1 MKKAMK
7 LMKLIN
13 KYKLWILA
21 LIIITVL
28 VYYFRKTIKKKEE
41 FFTMQTYGKM
51 QKAYEKPE
59 NQTKFLSISTS
70 GSSIR
75 DPRYHDKTYNMLY
88 NYIILGSYNSCCDD
102 NHKVTLAN
110 LKTII
115 KLGARVLDFAIYTN
129 TKNNQPVVAESQDEK
144 NYLPSEKP
152 YINFDDVLK
161 TIKNTALVND
171 ITKCTNHE
179 DPLFINLRIMSDK
192 KEVLPNL
199 AKSLKE
205 HFQNSLLSLSDV
217 RWRESGKHT
226 MNEQLVQ
233 QPITNLINKVIIIV
247 HQRNQNYKDTEL
259 GKLANFSADS
269 YRQLKV
275 YKNIDIVQATDIN
288 EKKNEAKQSEILVS
302 PDYSTYNKNVNSK
315 MCYNA
320 GFQLVLVNLS
330 DPTEKNA
337 RDAINYFKKYQKA
350 IVLKPVG
357 LRYVPECMKKTI
369 PANPDNTFGPKKL
382 EDINKKGTAI
392 PPGLSKF

>member
-41 FFTMQTYGKM
+41 TTQPYGKM

-59 NQTKFLSISTS
+59 NQTNFLSINS
-70 GSSIR
+70 G
-75 DPRYHDKTYNMLY
+75 DPRYHNKTYNMLY

-129 TKNNQPVVAESQDEK
+129 TTNNQPVVAESQDEK

-152 YINFDDVLK
+152 YINFEDVLK

-199 AKSLKE
+199 AKLLKE

-226 MNEQLVQ
+226 MNEQLVL

-247 HQRNQNYKDTEL
+247 HQRNKNYKDSKL

-357 LRYVPECMKKTI
+357 LRYVPECMKKIT
-369 PANPDNTFGPKKL
+369 PPDPNNSFHPKKF
-382 EDINKKGTAI
+382 EDKGIAI
-392 PPGLSKF
+392 PKALKQSNF